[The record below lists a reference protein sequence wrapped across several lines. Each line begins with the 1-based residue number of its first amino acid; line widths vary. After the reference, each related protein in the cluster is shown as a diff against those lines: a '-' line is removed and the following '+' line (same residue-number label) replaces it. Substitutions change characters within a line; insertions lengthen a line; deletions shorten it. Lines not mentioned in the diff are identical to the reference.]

1 MAAQDRPLGTRR
13 DINLASVEDLAQVKD
28 LGQEKAAA
36 LVAYRDEHG
45 DFESWDEV
53 ATVPG
58 LSAAVVANLK
68 EEGFTLEEEAETE
81 EELEADEDE
90 EPAA

>member
-1 MAAQDRPLGTRR
+1 MCIRDR
-13 DINLASVEDLAQVKD
+13 ASVEDLAQVKD
-28 LGQEKAAA
+28 LGQQKAEA

-53 ATVPG
+53 ATIPG
-58 LSAAVVANLK
+58 FSATLVANLK
-68 EEGFTLEEEAETE
+68 EEGFTLDEEIDEDAEGNAE
-81 EELEADEDE
+81 EDE